1 MEYIDIPRPLIYKDR
16 TDLKDFGVHIPETM
30 NHLLFSNLKDL
41 FRATDRTKELIL
53 RCFNN
58 AYYICTLIPFVDF
71 PETEV
76 AEYEKLLLKGDPYDC
91 DEVCAVSM
99 AMVCKLLP
107 ACDARWR
114 QEKNDLINN
123 IHYRFT
129 HYRWMHSGAS
139 NSYFIIVNN
148 NNTDRLTLPQNE
160 FAPRDIIEA
169 IENVGVYELAVGA
182 EYVCERLALLDDP
195 QRRMYGA
202 DLAIAH
208 LKDCE
213 KEMGDIR
220 ELSTSEQNF
229 ADTLCEGIKYYES
242 HYPSQKEDSGEGEQ
256 PSHDISPNS
265 TQEITWEK
273 KKQWFK
279 DAVLHVMKVKEANGN
294 YLFRKNRQWMAV
306 YRFAIDYDILY
317 DKDDPRKPEDPSSA
331 QYKMF
336 ELLAQEQG
344 LDDEKTIRIPF
355 KRDYIEDIS
364 KGIYERY
371 RKPYPWSMDG
381 LKHFDSFAFFEAMN
395 EVYKELKQEYNINRN
410 QTY

>member
-1 MEYIDIPRPLIYKDR
+1 MEYINIPRPLIYKDR

-30 NHLLFSNLKDL
+30 NHLLFSNLKEL
-41 FRATDRTKELIL
+41 YMATDRAKELIL

-58 AYYICTLIPFVDF
+58 AYYICTLIPFEDF
-71 PETEV
+71 PETQV
-76 AEYEKLLLKGDPYDC
+76 AEYEKLLMKGDPYDC

-242 HYPSQKEDSGEGEQ
+242 HYPSQNEDSGEGEQ

-279 DAVLHVMKVKEANGN
+279 DAVLHVMEVKEANGN

-306 YRFAIDYDILY
+306 YRFAIDFDILY
-317 DKDDPRKPEDPSSA
+317 DKDDPRKPENPSSA

-364 KGIYERY
+364 KDNYERY